1 MRRIWNN
8 YKVWIIIGLAYTGFY
23 LYKGYKN
30 LKKIVSSLQPKVVH
44 LFRPYRWSFR
54 LDFVLYV
61 KQASDQSLA
70 IQKGGKMERAYKFLQ
85 LTLLGL
91 IVGILIIL
99 LSQLNYWAYDIKMTI
114 RKSVVYQNN
123 EKVRQFLDKNKKQ
136 PPACT
141 KPKAPKYKI

>member
-1 MRRIWNN
+1 L
-8 YKVWIIIGLAYTGFY
+8 GTTALCAE
-23 LYKGYKN
+23 
-30 LKKIVSSLQPKVVH
+30 QE
-44 LFRPYRWSFR
+44 
-54 LDFVLYV
+54 
-61 KQASDQSLA
+61 SDQSIK

-141 KPKAPKYKI
+141 KPNAPKYKI